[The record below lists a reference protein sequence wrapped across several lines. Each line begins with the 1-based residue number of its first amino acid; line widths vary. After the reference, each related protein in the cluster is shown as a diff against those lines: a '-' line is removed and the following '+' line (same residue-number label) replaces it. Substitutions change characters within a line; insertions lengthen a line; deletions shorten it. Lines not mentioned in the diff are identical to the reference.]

1 MSGDGNAQPFVWESL
16 VSRLVHPLKV
26 SIIEA
31 LDWIEVPLSAKELDR
46 VLDEEFGVS
55 LVSYHMRRLADVGA
69 IERVDQQAVRG
80 ALQRFYAL
88 AEREPAGSNLFLE

>member
-1 MSGDGNAQPFVWESL
+1 MSGDRNGQSFEWESL

-31 LDWIEVPLSAKELDR
+31 LDWIEVPMSAKELDR

-55 LVSYHMRRLADVGA
+55 LVSYHMRKLADVGA
-69 IERVDQQAVRG
+69 IEKVDQQAVRG
-80 ALQRFYAL
+80 ALQTFYAL
-88 AEREPAGSNLFLE
+88 AARESADLNLFFD